1 MKKVFEIVK
10 DGNINVARPAMQFLA
25 LLLGSKIHD
34 MSAILFLVRYVILTL
49 SNDPHNSDLIFLAE
63 NGK

>member
-25 LLLGSKIHD
+25 LLLGTKIHD
-34 MSAILFLVRYVILTL
+34 MSAILFLVRY
-49 SNDPHNSDLIFLAE
+49 AYMY
-63 NGK
+63 